1 MVELDHVPELRAGIY
16 CISATALANAY
27 GGAPGRWNQH
37 HENIYRDLLSA
48 RSQAANAQPLTDKL
62 LLWLRL
68 ARLYAYLRP
77 REPDDH
83 IGYSLLIYRLS
94 EEQLHA
100 ALEGPPAELDNY
112 SWAQREEARR

>member
-1 MVELDHVPELRAGIY
+1 MVDPDHVPELRAGIY
-16 CISATALANAY
+16 CIGATALANVY
-27 GGAPGRWNQH
+27 GEAPGRWNMYY
-37 HENIYRDLLSA
+37 ENTYRDLLSS
-48 RSQAANAQPLTDKL
+48 RSQAVDAEPSTDKL

-83 IGYSLLIYRLS
+83 VGYSLLIYRLS

-100 ALEGPPAELDNY
+100 ALEGPPAELDDY